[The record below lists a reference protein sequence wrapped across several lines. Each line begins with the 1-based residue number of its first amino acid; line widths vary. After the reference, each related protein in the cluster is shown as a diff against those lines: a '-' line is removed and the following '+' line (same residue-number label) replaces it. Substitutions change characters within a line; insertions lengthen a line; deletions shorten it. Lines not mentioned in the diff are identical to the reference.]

1 MIAESDKTRRHR
13 HTGTRGTV
21 SPQKTGSSS
30 TSNVCFHDAR
40 VANFP
45 PLQSMYST
53 TRFTPRPKLSSYPRR
68 SAAARERQVGT
79 MAQSGSRAIVFATV
93 GFSVGILYSVK
104 TQRDTAKRRTVP
116 SPAMSSLDLSRMCGR
131 WYQVAA
137 IDRSYFQRKSKDTI
151 IHVSRTP
158 LLPLS
163 DDNGEGK
170 GVEAADESGAGAMTE
185 TEQLSQLEAVT
196 GNQWGGTKLRP
207 ADTESGQQQA
217 GLDAS
222 PPGGTAG
229 AGFVPPSEA
238 HTQLPPELYLRRV
251 ETLGGTFFGGKQLV
265 TDATAVRPNPIAHPA
280 QFVYTETSG
289 MERRGLPWWVI
300 KVGRHASPSGDGDA
314 EARVAHNN
322 AYGYM
327 VVVDG
332 NLRDNA
338 RVLCRDPVLPPALL
352 QRIAND
358 LESRGFVT
366 KRMVMTEQSAANGSA
381 DVGESA

>member
-1 MIAESDKTRRHR
+1 
-13 HTGTRGTV
+13 
-21 SPQKTGSSS
+21 
-30 TSNVCFHDAR
+30 
-40 VANFP
+40 
-45 PLQSMYST
+45 
-53 TRFTPRPKLSSYPRR
+53 
-68 SAAARERQVGT
+68 
-79 MAQSGSRAIVFATV
+79 
-93 GFSVGILYSVK
+93 
-104 TQRDTAKRRTVP
+104 
-116 SPAMSSLDLSRMCGR
+116 MSSLDLSRMCGR

-238 HTQLPPELYLRRV
+238 HTQLPP
-251 ETLGGTFFGGKQLV
+251 GC
-265 TDATAVRPNPIAHPA
+265 
-280 QFVYTETSG
+280 S
-289 MERRGLPWWVI
+289 
-300 KVGRHASPSGDGDA
+300 
-314 EARVAHNN
+314 
-322 AYGYM
+322 
-327 VVVDG
+327 
-332 NLRDNA
+332 
-338 RVLCRDPVLPPALL
+338 
-352 QRIAND
+352 
-358 LESRGFVT
+358 
-366 KRMVMTEQSAANGSA
+366 
-381 DVGESA
+381 